1 MCNIKE
7 IHLEHFCTLFMAN
20 LLFLLDLLLN
30 EISVIFSALMLP
42 NEMSEYTENIST
54 LIFFIHLLVLSYEPG
69 KVSRTAMA
77 HPVCDRLFRG
87 MLEAKILS

>member
-1 MCNIKE
+1 MSSFVCNIKE
-7 IHLEHFCTLFMAN
+7 IHSCQICYSC
-20 LLFLLDLLLN
+20 LDLLLN
-30 EISVIFSALMLP
+30 EISVIFSDLLLP
-42 NEMSEYTENIST
+42 NEMSGYTENIST